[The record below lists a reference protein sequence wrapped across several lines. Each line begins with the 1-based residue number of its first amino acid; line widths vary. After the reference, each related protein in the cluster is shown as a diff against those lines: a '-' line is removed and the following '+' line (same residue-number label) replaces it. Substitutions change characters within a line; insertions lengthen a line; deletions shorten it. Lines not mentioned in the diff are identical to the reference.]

1 MPSASI
7 LLRSSSTPFLHI
19 HRPHHP
25 SEHAMSHPWD
35 THQCHVKHP
44 PAMQAPLRLTASPRA
59 SCTAG
64 SNPAELL
71 VVAGSSASARD
82 QPFEAPQCQT
92 FSPAHPHCKQAAW
105 PPHCTAPGK
114 PRGFAWLRDTSPKG
128 NRRCAG
134 RGDSWQTTAPSRGEE
149 PGAGQ
154 AWKFYTGESQAD
166 RMSPKEAFQAAPPW
180 GEHTVK
186 NTNNHIKK

>member
-1 MPSASI
+1 MPSASV

-92 FSPAHPHCKQAAW
+92 FSPAHPPLQAGCLAT
-105 PPHCTAPGK
+105 PLHCTWEASRLCLAQGHLSQGEQEMCWERGLLANNSPLPG
-114 PRGFAWLRDTSPKG
+114 
-128 NRRCAG
+128 
-134 RGDSWQTTAPSRGEE
+134 
-149 PGAGQ
+149 
-154 AWKFYTGESQAD
+154 
-166 RMSPKEAFQAAPPW
+166 
-180 GEHTVK
+180 
-186 NTNNHIKK
+186 